1 MNKDITDRSLLEQFN
16 AGIPVIGVWRREIT
30 RADGSVEVL
39 ERKNTLTSAGLNQ
52 LALLGITN
60 TNSAFLYLVVGSQT
74 AAGSLGSVQGGLG
87 EVSRKIGATQTSSK
101 EFMILVA
108 TWAGATDSITSVALD
123 SGAAFNHA
131 SSGSGVMLNQ
141 VNGMGA
147 TLGNSDFLKVQME
160 IRVGSHNL

>member
-1 MNKDITDRSLLEQFN
+1 MKKDTLDRDLLDSFN
-16 AGIPVIGVWRREIT
+16 AGIAIVGVWRREIT
-30 RADGSVEVL
+30 RHDGSVEVL
-39 ERKNTLTSAGLNQ
+39 ERRNTLTSAGLNH

-60 TNSAFLYLVVGSQT
+60 TNSAFLYLGVGSQT
-74 AAGSLGSVQGGLG
+74 AAGSLGSTQAGLG
-87 EVSRKIGATQTSSK
+87 EVSRKIGATQTTSK

-108 TWAGATDSITSVALD
+108 TWAGAVDGVTSVALD

-131 SSGSGVMLNQ
+131 SSGSGVMLNL

-147 TLGNSDFLKVQME
+147 TLGDSDFLKVQME